1 MLRVD
6 GRRVP
11 GGRFAH
17 LADFLLAA
25 LLRRRAVCL
34 TLRFVSCSMVP
45 EIEEHIVLCLQ
56 LSIKQF
62 SCFMF
67 GMARCSR
74 CRLTIHDLTLQLK
87 LAHNNVNA
95 DGCL

>member
-1 MLRVD
+1 
-6 GRRVP
+6 
-11 GGRFAH
+11 
-17 LADFLLAA
+17 
-25 LLRRRAVCL
+25 
-34 TLRFVSCSMVP
+34 
-45 EIEEHIVLCLQ
+45 LCLQ